1 MFPSNAIGFTLA
13 AAGGAYLGYQAE
25 PSIAGG
31 MGFAAVSMMQWIIG
45 LLLLAIGFYFAV
57 IRS

>member
-1 MFPSNAIGFTLA
+1 MFPYNLIGATAA

-31 MGFAAVSMMQWIIG
+31 MGFAAMGMMQWVIG
-45 LLLLAIGFYFAV
+45 LLLLAVGFYFAV
-57 IRS
+57 FLS

>member
-1 MFPSNAIGFTLA
+1 MLPYNIIGATLA

-31 MGFAAVSMMQWIIG
+31 MGFAAVGAMQWIIG
-45 LLLLAIGFYFAV
+45 ILILAVGFYFAV
-57 IRS
+57 VLS